1 MSVSGDIVRS
11 YRAPRKVMRGLLA
24 QGERED
30 RALAYLMVA
39 CGLIFVAQWPR
50 LAREAHLD
58 DTVPLQAL
66 LGGALM
72 GWLFIAPLL
81 FYGLAFVA
89 HLVLRALRLRSTPFA
104 ARLATF
110 WALLAVSPLF
120 LLLGLSAGLAGAEAA
135 TGAVGGMLLVA
146 YLVIWIAGLREAALE
161 PA

>member
-1 MSVSGDIVRS
+1 
-11 YRAPRKVMRGLLA
+11 MRGLLA
-24 QGERED
+24 QGVRED

-58 DTVPLQAL
+58 DAVPLQAL
-66 LGGALM
+66 LGGAIL

-89 HLVLRALRLRSTPFA
+89 HLVLRAIGQRSTPFT

-120 LLLGLSAGLAGAEAA
+120 LLLGLSAGLAEAA
-135 TGAVGGMLLVA
+135 TGAVGVGLLVA
-146 YLVIWIAGLREAALE
+146 FLVIWIAGLREAALE
-161 PA
+161 PAQASA